1 MTGKSN
7 ILDFLGSVQRFIK
20 LNDKENFLDS
30 LAAAMASVGKA
41 ECRTNRLV
49 SYVER
54 YTACWKTEE
63 RNSTVLT
70 PFSGTKSCH
79 KRIIIIPDIM

>member
-30 LAAAMASVGKA
+30 HAAAMASVGKV
-41 ECRTNRLV
+41 ECRTYRLF

-54 YTACWKTEE
+54 YTVPRAGK
-63 RNSTVLT
+63 RRR
-70 PFSGTKSCH
+70 GTQLSLFLFQAPSRVMK
-79 KRIIIIPDIM
+79 K